1 MRKIFWTL
9 LLIGTATLAQAQDK
23 KSVFMAG
30 AAKGKMT
37 PDVSDAANP
46 VWLAGYQGGRAATG
60 VHDELWITALAMS
73 DAKGPALFITVD
85 LIGYLFD
92 EVSQTK
98 ALIKKELNVPPSR
111 IFIFSMH
118 DHSGPDSIGLWGK
131 DGKTGKNQD
140 YLDGLRGKIAACAGE
155 AIDNLRPAKAAFGK
169 IRYDNPIED
178 SRPPKVMNDL
188 LLSMRLEDL
197 EGRTIATFV
206 NYAMHAEV
214 LNGKNTL
221 ITSDYPGV
229 LREKL
234 EKEYGGVGMF
244 VPADIGG
251 MQSPFVLFHSF
262 WSRGRVGKSVAEKV
276 IQSLHG
282 QKAVEIPS
290 LDIRTKDIVFSIE
303 NKRYIGAIE
312 SGMFGQSKEFIK
324 KADGGYRLPADIAL
338 IQIGPA
344 QFLTLPGEAFP
355 ELGNVFRAQMAGDYR
370 FILGLAGN
378 EIGYIVPDDEWHDD
392 GYEENMSLGPRT
404 TATLTKAVSELLGR

>member
-9 LLIGTATLAQAQDK
+9 LLIGAATLARAQEK
-23 KSVFMAG
+23 QTVFMAG
-30 AAKGKMT
+30 AAKSVMT
-37 PDVSDAANP
+37 PNVSDAANP

-60 VHDELWITALAMS
+60 VHDDLWITALALS
-73 DAKGPALFITVD
+73 GDQGPALFITVD

-92 EVSQTK
+92 EVSLTK
-98 ALIKKELNVPPSR
+98 ALIQQELNVPPSR
-111 IFIFSMH
+111 VFIFSTH
-118 DHSGPDSIGLWGK
+118 DHSGPDTIGLWGR

-140 YLDGLRGKIAACAGE
+140 YLNALRGKIAVCAKE
-155 AIDNLRPAKAAFGK
+155 AVSNLKPAKAAFGK

-178 SRPPKVMNDL
+178 SRPPKIMNDL

-197 EGRTIATFV
+197 EGHTIATLV

-229 LREKL
+229 LRERL

-251 MQSPFVLFHSF
+251 MQSPFVLFHTF
-262 WSRGRVGKSVAEKV
+262 WSRGRVGKAMAEKA
-276 IQSLHG
+276 IQSLAG
-282 QKAVEIPS
+282 RVPEEIRS
-290 LDIRTKDIVFSIE
+290 VDIRMKDIVFPVE
-303 NKRYIGAIE
+303 NKRYIQSIE
-312 SGMFGQSKEFIK
+312 AGMFGSSSRFIQK
-324 KADGGYRLPADIAL
+324 VGDKYFLPADIGF

-355 ELGNVFRAQMAGDYR
+355 ELGNVFRAQMTGDYR
-370 FILGLAGN
+370 FVLGLADN

-404 TATLTKAVSELLGR
+404 TATLTKAVSELLVR